1 MQELEGF
8 DDFALE
14 TMEKWQ
20 VPGLAVGVIK
30 DQLIVLNRGYGYSD
44 LAAIK
49 PADSKTLFQ
58 IASITKSFTATAAA
72 MLVDRGILDWDV
84 PVREYLP
91 EFKLSDP
98 QISEK
103 ISMRDLLTHQSGLPR
118 HDMLWMLTGY
128 DREEVFS
135 RLKHLEFTADLRQ
148 KWQYNNLMYM
158 VAGYLT
164 GKLVNSRWED
174 FIREQIFLPLGMH
187 ATHFLREQKNLEDMA
202 KPYYLHEG
210 KRKLVKLEWDVKNS
224 CAPAGHIVSNI
235 DDMLHYLQF
244 HLNLGRHGTQQL
256 VSRDLC
262 ETLHSQQAVIEEPE
276 AFAEIGPVSTCMG
289 FQTSTYRGHRYVHHD
304 GSSLGY
310 ATRMSFV
317 PSKKFGFIVLSN
329 MLSFENKNPVPWLVA
344 RNLED
349 RLLGLDQIDWHSR
362 LKTNFQR
369 IHLRQR
375 QAVKPEEETVA
386 KDTQP
391 SHILDDY
398 VGIYEHPAYGL
409 IRIKKSSKTSK
420 AVFNG
425 EFNGF
430 KSTLHHHH
438 YDSFATPGDRP
449 YVVDPLGSR
458 ILTFHSNDKG
468 LIDRLTTPMEAGLAD
483 AVFYRV
489 VDEPTRAKKPK
500 TELSNPTLDT
510 WQN

>member
-8 DDFALE
+8 DDFVQE
-14 TMEKWQ
+14 TLDKWL

-30 DQLIVLNRGYGYSD
+30 DQQIVLSKGYGYSD
-44 LAAIK
+44 LAK
-49 PADSKTLFQ
+49 KKNVGSNTLFQ

-72 MLVDRGILDWDV
+72 MLVDRGKLNWDI

-91 EFKLSDP
+91 EFRLSDP
-98 QISEK
+98 QISDK
-103 ISMRDLLTHQSGLPR
+103 ITMRDLLTHQSGLPR
-118 HDMLWMLTGY
+118 HDMLWTLTGY

-164 GKLVNSRWED
+164 GKLANLPWED
-174 FIREQIFLPLGMH
+174 FIREQLFQPLAMR
-187 ATHFLREQKNLEDMA
+187 ATHFLREKENPEDMA

-210 KRKLVKLEWDVKNS
+210 KRKRVRLEWDAKNA

-235 DDMLHYLQF
+235 DDMLHYLLF
-244 HLNLGRHGTQQL
+244 HLNLGSHATQQL
-256 VSRDLC
+256 VSRENC
-262 ETLHSQQAVIEEPE
+262 QTLQSQQAAIEEPE
-276 AFAEIGPVSTCMG
+276 VFSEIGPVSTCMG
-289 FQTSTYRGHRYVHHD
+289 FQTSTYRGHRCVHHD

-310 ATRMSFV
+310 ATRMSFM
-317 PSKKFGFIVLSN
+317 PSKGFGFILLSN
-329 MLSFENKNPVPWLVA
+329 MLGFENKNPVPWLVA

-362 LKTNFQR
+362 VKTNFQR

-375 QAVKPEEETVA
+375 EAAKIEKEPVV

-398 VGIYEHPAYGL
+398 IGSFEHPVYGL

-420 AVFNG
+420 AIFKG
-425 EFNGF
+425 EFNEF
-430 KSTLHHHH
+430 ESTLHHHH
-438 YDSFATPGDRP
+438 YDSFTTPRDLP

-458 ILTFHSNDKG
+458 VLTFHSNDQG
-468 LIDRLTTPMEAGLAD
+468 LIDRLTTPIEAGLAD

-489 VDEPTRAKKPK
+489 VKAPTRAEKPI
-500 TELSNPTLDT
+500 TE
-510 WQN
+510 